1 MKIESG
7 RNVSAP
13 SGARPSGAAAAAPG
27 FSPSAEAPRQA
38 AATAP
43 AGAIASLDA
52 ILALQT
58 EEPLAQRRAR
68 QAKRGRDALDVL
80 EKLEAGLLSGRA
92 PASLRGDIEAL
103 QRDSEPTGDQGLDD
117 ILREIDIRLAVEG
130 AKLDRLAGRA

>member
-7 RNVSAP
+7 RNVSGP
-13 SGARPSGAAAAAPG
+13 TGARQASSAAAAPG
-27 FSPSAEAPRQA
+27 FAPALDAPQRA

-43 AGAIASLDA
+43 AAAITSLDA

-68 QAKRGRDALDVL
+68 QARRGRDALDVL
-80 EKLEAGLLSGRA
+80 ERVEQGLLCGRA
-92 PASLRGDIEAL
+92 PASLRGEIDAL
-103 QRDSEPTGDQGLDD
+103 QRDSQPSGDPGLDD

-130 AKLDRLAGRA
+130 AKLDRLLGRA